1 MVDCPGRSQTYE
13 KHSGGAKRQ
22 GADSPRERPFRLP
35 HDTLRTLLLMYL
47 RGRLHADAGMWA
59 GVVVECDKAGYTLQR
74 VLIRLE
80 ASLAVD
86 DLGLEDAV
94 HTFCDGIVR
103 GLVVLRHR
111 DPDAVLLQLVRIGVA
126 AVLYAPVRVM
136 DEPLEFIGC
145 SLSYGHPKSLHRV
158 FCLQCLRQAPAH
170 DLVRVGVRNQVQV
183 AAVVHQVDVRDVAY
197 PELIGAC
204 GHEAT
209 DEVLVLVV
217 PVVRVRRVTGL
228 GALLR
233 QLEVTQQLQESITSG
248 HPVTEEHPLRHQ
260 PQFVVADTGIHLA
273 NLLHCV
279 HDAHD
284 AEEVLLVTFLLLVI
298 RLFAPVKQ
306 LTAIRYRVARIAVQA
321 LYCLTP
327 AFFRTLI
334 PCSSMTSMS
343 VLSARFLS
351 WLYFSCFSSF
361 SICLR

>member
-1 MVDCPGRSQTYE
+1 MSL
-13 KHSGGAKRQ
+13 SG
-22 GADSPRERPFRLP
+22 S
-35 HDTLRTLLLMYL
+35 
-47 RGRLHADAGMWA
+47 LHADAGVWA
-59 GVVVECDKAGYTLQR
+59 GVVIEGDEAGYTLQCIW
-74 VLIRLE
+74 VRLE
-80 ASLAVD
+80 ALLAVD

-94 HTFCDGIVR
+94 HALRNSIVR
-103 GLVVLRHR
+103 GLVVLRHANL
-111 DPDAVLLQLVRIGVA
+111 DAVLLQFVRIGIT
-126 AVLYAPVRVM
+126 AVLYASVRVM
-136 DEPLEFIGC
+136 DESFQLIC
-145 SLSYGHPKSLHRV
+145 RSLRDGHPESLQRM
-158 FCLQCLRQAPAH
+158 FRLQRLGQAPAD
-170 DLVRVGVRNQVQV
+170 DLVRIGICHQMQVT
-183 AAVVHQVDVRDVAY
+183 AVVNQVDVRDVAY

-306 LTAIRYRVARIAVQA
+306 FTAIRYRIARIAVQT

-327 AFFRTLI
+327 AFFRTLM

-343 VLSARFLS
+343 VLSASTLS
-351 WLYFSCFSSF
+351 
-361 SICLR
+361 